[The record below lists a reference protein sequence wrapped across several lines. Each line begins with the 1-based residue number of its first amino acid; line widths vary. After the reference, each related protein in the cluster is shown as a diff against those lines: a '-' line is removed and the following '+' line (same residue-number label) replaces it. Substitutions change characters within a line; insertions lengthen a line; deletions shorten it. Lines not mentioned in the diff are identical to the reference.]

1 MKKIF
6 TLVLIALMVCGVAFA
21 IDPQYVYIKGNVPDG
36 YINPGDNQEIEVGE
50 NPIADD
56 GAIKIY
62 ARVIPNG
69 DVTPTPTEDDLSW
82 NGATPL
88 SDFSTSE
95 SYKAI
100 DLLHNDDTNDVE
112 SLVIVY
118 AVIGNLSENAQPSA
132 SVTVSH
138 NGWVL
143 ENATSPSSDLTLT
156 LASTGMSMTESVLL
170 LKGAVTNNSA
180 NSNTIEVQ
188 RVEDN
193 TAAGV
198 ITSAPLIGYTAVT
211 WGVNDTA
218 TPPAGDYKATITIGV
233 DSEG

>member
-6 TLVLIALMVCGVAFA
+6 ALVLIALMVCGVAFA

-36 YINPGDNQEIEVGE
+36 YINPGDNQEIEEGE

-62 ARVIPNG
+62 ARVITDTNTKP
-69 DVTPTPTEDDLSW
+69 DTENLSW
-82 NGATPL
+82 NGATTL
-88 SDFSTSE
+88 SNFSTSD

-100 DLLHNDDTNDVE
+100 DLLHNDDTNNVE

-118 AVIGNLSENAQPSA
+118 AVIGNLSENAQPAA

-138 NGWVL
+138 GGWVL
-143 ENATSPSSDLTLT
+143 EDATSSSSDLTLT
-156 LASTGMSMTESVLL
+156 LASTGMSMTGDGLL
-170 LKGAVTNNSA
+170 LKGAETNTSNE
-180 NSNTIEVQ
+180 SNTINVQ
-188 RVEDN
+188 RVEGN
-193 TAAGV
+193 TTAGV
-198 ITSAPLIGYTAVT
+198 ITSAPIIGYTAVT
-211 WGVNDTA
+211 WGVKDKA

-233 DSEG
+233 TSQS